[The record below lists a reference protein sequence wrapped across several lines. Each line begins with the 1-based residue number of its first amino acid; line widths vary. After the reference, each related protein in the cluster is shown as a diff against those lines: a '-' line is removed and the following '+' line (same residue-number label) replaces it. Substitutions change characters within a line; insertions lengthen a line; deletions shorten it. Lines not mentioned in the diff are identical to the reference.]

1 VEKTG
6 PVSYRVDVF
15 NQIWRRHADQL
26 LESPTVTKPNIVVPE
41 MLEADIPVS
50 APSTEVTHEPQVAQ
64 EDSSTSEDRPS
75 EQEMVLPEP
84 KRYPQRERK
93 PPDRLSH
100 KY

>member
-41 MLEADIPVS
+41 MLETDIPVS

-75 EQEMVLPEP
+75 EEEMVLPER